1 MRVLLAGASGY
12 IGQAVLQTLLARNYA
27 VVALVR
33 NDSAIADVN
42 HPQLS
47 RLNIDLSGEF
57 RNGPGNG
64 FNDVASDNQRDH
76 PNDDLRQD
84 SMGNLCDDPN
94 SETANPPR
102 WYDTLG
108 PVDYVISCLASRG
121 GGVQDAVD
129 VEYGANHALLEA
141 AKILKPKRFLLL
153 SAICVQKPKLEF
165 QRQKLR
171 FEREL
176 IDSELDATIVRPT
189 AFFKSLGG
197 QAERVRQGKAFL
209 VFGDGLQTACKPIA
223 REDLAAFML
232 DRLEDP
238 NAANNIL
245 PIGGPGPA
253 LTPMDQ
259 ARLLANALGKPHK
272 TRCVSPRIFDIV
284 IGALKPLG
292 VFSNW
297 CRDKAEFAR
306 IGRYYATESM
316 LVWDDAEQCYSA
328 EATPETGSIT
338 LSDFYQKIADNPHE
352 APALGQ
358 HKMF

>member
-33 NDSAIADVN
+33 DDSAIADVN
-42 HPQLS
+42 HPRLTQ
-47 RLNIDLSGEF
+47 LNIDLSGEF
-57 RNGPGNG
+57 RNGRGNG
-64 FNDVASDNQRDH
+64 FNDVASDDLRDH
-76 PNDDLRQD
+76 PNDDLRED
-84 SMGNLCDDPN
+84 PGDLCDDPN
-94 SETANPPR
+94 SEIANQPR

-121 GGVQDAVD
+121 GGIQDAVD

-141 AKILKPKRFLLL
+141 AKALKPRSFLLL

-176 IDSELDATIVRPT
+176 LDCELDATIVRPT

-197 QAERVRQGKAFL
+197 QAERVRQGKPFL
-209 VFGDGLQTACKPIA
+209 VFGDGLRTACKPIA

-238 NAANNIL
+238 NAVNSIL

-259 ARLLANALGKPHK
+259 ARLLADALGKPPK
-272 TRCVSPRIFDIV
+272 IRRVSPMIFDIV
-284 IGALKPLG
+284 IGVLKPLG
-292 VFSNW
+292 VFSRW

-306 IGRYYATESM
+306 IGSYYATESM
-316 LVWDDAEQCYSA
+316 LVWDEAEQCYSA
-328 EATPETGSIT
+328 TATPETGSIT
-338 LSDFYQKIADNPHE
+338 LSDFYQEIADDPHA